1 MPNCAAGVLTGA
13 FEAGPSPAEPR
24 HAHQRDAGPPQ
35 AIEPAQPLLDR
46 LRKSVPDLDE
56 RLQAILDERAV
67 RDRPMDEPT
76 LDGRTRAG
84 QVSGPGAPGVQP
96 GRQATWADGRAGRDQ
111 SPDSYLNESD
121 RRTR

>member
-1 MPNCAAGVLTGA
+1 MAKAPVKVI
-13 FEAGPSPAEPR
+13 FF
-24 HAHQRDAGPPQ
+24 AHTDV
-35 AIEPAQPLLDR
+35 DR

-56 RLQAILDERAV
+56 RLQAILDERSV